1 MKSAAESAMREVV
14 GETPIAQALSEGR
27 GKIETDTQ
35 ALLQGILN
43 AYGAGIEVTQLQLLK
58 VDPPAPVI
66 DAFRDVQRALADR
79 ERLRNEAE
87 SYRNDI
93 IPRARGDAVRIKQE
107 AEAYR
112 QEIIARAQGDAD
124 RFLSVYNAFKAAQD
138 VTLAAALPRDD
149 GRDPEEQQQGDHRQ
163 IRRGRERRASLSA
176 AACSGQSWVRQ
187 CGASGQHRRRQLGRR
202 TAASAER
209 RRRRQP
215 FRPCGVN
222 EEAMV
227 NRRMLTVL
235 AVVLVVAGIFTMSS
249 LFIVDQTEEALVLQF
264 GQPRRVIRD
273 PGLQVKRPF
282 IENVIFYDNR
292 LLDFEP
298 PPEEVIVSD
307 QKRLVVDTYTRYR
320 IIDPLLFYQ
329 TVSTEAAVRA
339 RLNAMVSGSL
349 RRVLGNVTL
358 SALLSHQRSAIM
370 GQIRDE
376 VSAQGKS
383 FGINV
388 IDVRIRRAD
397 LPEENSQ
404 AIFARMKSEREQQAA
419 QYRGEGAEAAQTV
432 RANAERER
440 TVHPR
445 RSAAAAP
452 RRCAATAMRRAS
464 RSMPAPLGRTR
475 SSLPSTARCRPI
487 ATR

>member
-1 MKSAAESAMREVV
+1 M
-14 GETPIAQALSEGR
+14 
-27 GKIETDTQ
+27 
-35 ALLQGILN
+35 
-43 AYGAGIEVTQLQLLK
+43 
-58 VDPPAPVI
+58 
-66 DAFRDVQRALADR
+66 
-79 ERLRNEAE
+79 
-87 SYRNDI
+87 
-93 IPRARGDAVRIKQE
+93 
-107 AEAYR
+107 
-112 QEIIARAQGDAD
+112 
-124 RFLSVYNAFKAAQD
+124 
-138 VTLAAALPRDD
+138 
-149 GRDPEEQQQGDHRQ
+149 
-163 IRRGRERRASLSA
+163 
-176 AACSGQSWVRQ
+176 
-187 CGASGQHRRRQLGRR
+187 
-202 TAASAER
+202 
-209 RRRRQP
+209 
-215 FRPCGVN
+215 
-222 EEAMV
+222 
-227 NRRMLTVL
+227 NRRIL
-235 AVVLVVAGIFTMSS
+235 AVVAVVLIVAGIFAMSS

-264 GQPRRVIRD
+264 GQPRRVIRE
-273 PGLQVKRPF
+273 PGLEVKRPF

-320 IIDPLLFYQ
+320 ITDPLLFYQ

-370 GQIRDE
+370 AQIRDE

-440 TVHPR
+440 TVILAEAQR
-445 RSAAAAP
+445 DAQKVRGDGDAQSIKTYADAFGQDKEFFAFY
-452 RRCAATAMRRAS
+452 
-464 RSMPAPLGRTR
+464 RSMQAYRDALSGRDDVFRADPGQRLFPVFREFGRGGAAKPRAPGGRRRRRLGHDE
-475 SSLPSTARCRPI
+475 PS
-487 ATR
+487 

>member
-1 MKSAAESAMREVV
+1 
-14 GETPIAQALSEGR
+14 
-27 GKIETDTQ
+27 
-35 ALLQGILN
+35 
-43 AYGAGIEVTQLQLLK
+43 
-58 VDPPAPVI
+58 
-66 DAFRDVQRALADR
+66 
-79 ERLRNEAE
+79 
-87 SYRNDI
+87 
-93 IPRARGDAVRIKQE
+93 
-107 AEAYR
+107 
-112 QEIIARAQGDAD
+112 
-124 RFLSVYNAFKAAQD
+124 
-138 VTLAAALPRDD
+138 
-149 GRDPEEQQQGDHRQ
+149 
-163 IRRGRERRASLSA
+163 
-176 AACSGQSWVRQ
+176 
-187 CGASGQHRRRQLGRR
+187 
-202 TAASAER
+202 
-209 RRRRQP
+209 
-215 FRPCGVN
+215 
-222 EEAMV
+222 V
-227 NRRMLTVL
+227 NRRIL
-235 AVVLVVAGIFTMSS
+235 AVVAIVLIVAGIFAMSS

-264 GQPRRVIRD
+264 GQPRRVISK

-370 GQIRDE
+370 AQIRDE

-432 RANAERER
+432 RANADRER
-440 TVHPR
+440 TVLLAEAQR
-445 RSAAAAP
+445 AAQKVRGDGDAESIKIYAAAFEQDKEFFAFYRSMQAYRDALNGHTTSFVLTPDSGFFRFFEKPGATGAGSAP
-452 RRCAATAMRRAS
+452 TAATAGS
-464 RSMPAPLGRTR
+464 Q
-475 SSLPSTARCRPI
+475 
-487 ATR
+487 